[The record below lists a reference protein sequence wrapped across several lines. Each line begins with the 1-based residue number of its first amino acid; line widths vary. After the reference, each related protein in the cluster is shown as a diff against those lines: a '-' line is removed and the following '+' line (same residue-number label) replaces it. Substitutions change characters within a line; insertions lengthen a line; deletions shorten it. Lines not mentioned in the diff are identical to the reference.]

1 MTATTTPAA
10 AAAAAPAAITVES
23 LKAAITAKLQATHVT
38 VEDKSGGC
46 GAAFEV
52 VIVSSL
58 FAGKPLLQRHRLVN
72 DLLKAEIGQMH
83 AFSQKTYTPEQWEKL
98 QASA

>member
-1 MTATTTPAA
+1 MASTAPTGISVDTLKQ
-10 AAAAAPAAITVES
+10 AI
-23 LKAAITAKLQATHVT
+23 LAKCSATHVE

-58 FAGKPLLQRHRLVN
+58 FEGKPLLQRHRLVN
-72 DLLKAEIGQMH
+72 DLLKQEISAMH
-83 AFSQKTYTPEQWEKL
+83 AFSQKTYTPEQWAKL
-98 QASA
+98 QQTA